1 MKTQISLRGCESTPD
16 LEARLEALG
25 ARVSE
30 IVPHAQFAKFSLE
43 STVLAHAVGVII
55 ALGEG
60 DTIVRH
66 GDGPD
71 WDRAFLELERRL
83 DRLAERD

>member
-1 MKTQISLRGCESTPD
+1 MKIQISLRGCESTPD

-30 IVPHAQFAKFSLE
+30 VVPRAQFAKFSVE
-43 STVLAHAVGVII
+43 STVLSHAVGVVI
-55 ALGEG
+55 ALGGG

-71 WDRAFLELERRL
+71 WDRAFMELERRL